1 MHERR
6 KVAVVFGGQ
15 SVEHVVSCR
24 SAATICGQLATCGHT
39 VVPIGISR
47 DGRWS
52 LHTYRP
58 EDAGHTL
65 SAEFLE
71 DQEIVVRPGN
81 GLWLTKQHTT
91 LPVDICFPVTHG
103 TGGEDGL
110 LQGLLELA
118 HLPYVGCNPAAS
130 SIGMHKYT
138 AKLFA
143 RDHGVPALPSL
154 RISTETIGSITSI
167 DEEQFTTLYTRI
179 TLDLGT
185 SIILKPED
193 GGSSVGVQ
201 VVDPVEP
208 TVLLDALRSS
218 SRFTK
223 TVLAECLVKNPMELE
238 CALVEQKGTL
248 EASLPGLVVDP
259 VETGSGFLTY
269 EQKYLAA
276 HCAFMQL
283 PAPIAPELAKRIRH
297 MALAVGQAIG
307 VEGYA
312 RVDFLYSAETGGI
325 WFNEINTLPGMTA
338 QSHFPILAASSGYD
352 WPALMDAL
360 LTSGF
365 ERQRKRASLTFTAVE

>member
-1 MHERR
+1 MHERQR
-6 KVAVVFGGQ
+6 VAVVFGGQ

-24 SAATICGQLATCGHT
+24 SAATICEQLASCGHT

-58 EDAGHTL
+58 EDVGHTL
-65 SAEFLE
+65 SADFLE
-71 DQEIVVRPGN
+71 DREVVVRPGN
-81 GLWLTKQHTT
+81 GLWLVRQHTT

-110 LQGLLELA
+110 LQSLLELA
-118 HLPYVGCNPAAS
+118 HLPYVGCDPAAS
-130 SIGMHKYT
+130 SIGMHKYS

-143 RDHGVPALPSL
+143 RDHGVPALPSI
-154 RISTETIGSITSI
+154 RISTDMIGSITSI
-167 DEEQFTTLYTRI
+167 GEEQFTTLYTRI
-179 TLDLGT
+179 TTDLGT

-201 VVDPVEP
+201 VVDPLEP

-218 SRFTK
+218 SRFTN
-223 TVLAECLVKNPMELE
+223 TVLAESLVKHPMELE
-238 CALVEQKGTL
+238 CALVEQEGIL

-259 VETGSGFLTY
+259 VETGSRFLTY
-269 EQKYLAA
+269 EQKYLGTN
-276 HCAFMQL
+276 CAFMQL
-283 PAPIAPELAKRIRH
+283 PAPIAPELARRIKH
-297 MALAVGQAIG
+297 MAFAIGQALG

-312 RVDFLYSAETGGI
+312 RVDFLYSAETGRI

-338 QSHFPILAASSGYD
+338 QSHFPILAASIGYD
-352 WPALMDAL
+352 WPALLDAL
-360 LTSGF
+360 LTAGF
-365 ERQRKRASLTFTAVE
+365 ERRYNRASLAFTAVE

>member
-1 MHERR
+1 MHDRLR
-6 KVAVVFGGQ
+6 VAVLFGGQ

-24 SAATICGQLATCGHT
+24 SAATMCGQLAACGHT

-47 DGRWS
+47 DGHWS

-71 DQEIVVRPGN
+71 DQEIVVKPGN
-81 GLWLTKQHTT
+81 GLWLVRQHTT

-118 HLPYVGCNPAAS
+118 HLPYVGCDPATS

-143 RDHGVPALPSL
+143 RDHGVPVLPSI
-154 RISTETIGSITSI
+154 RISTDRVGSFTSI
-167 DEEQFTTLYTRI
+167 GEQEFTILYGRI
-179 TLDLGT
+179 ITDLGT

-201 VVDPVEP
+201 VVDPLEP
-208 TVLLDALRSS
+208 AVLLDALRSS

-223 TVLAECLVKNPMELE
+223 TVLAESLVKHPMELE
-238 CALVEQKGTL
+238 CALVEQEGTL

-259 VETGSGFLTY
+259 VETGYRFLTY
-269 EQKYLAA
+269 EQKYLGTN
-276 HCAFMQL
+276 CAYMRL
-283 PAPIAPELAKRIRH
+283 PAPIAPELAKRIKH
-297 MALAVGQAIG
+297 MALAIGQAIG

-312 RVDFLYSAETGGI
+312 RVDFLYSAETGRI

-338 QSHFPILAASSGYD
+338 QSHFPILAASIGFD
-352 WPALMDAL
+352 WPALVEAL
-360 LTSGF
+360 LAAGF
-365 ERQRKRASLTFTAVE
+365 ERQRKRASLAFTAVE

>member
-1 MHERR
+1 MHDRLR
-6 KVAVVFGGQ
+6 VAVLFGGQ

-24 SAATICGQLATCGHT
+24 SAATMCGQLAACGHT

-47 DGRWS
+47 DGHWS

-71 DQEIVVRPGN
+71 DQEIVVKPGN
-81 GLWLTKQHTT
+81 GLWLVRQHTT

-118 HLPYVGCNPAAS
+118 HLPYVGCDPATS

-143 RDHGVPALPSL
+143 RDHGVPVLPSI
-154 RISTETIGSITSI
+154 RISTDRVGSFTSI
-167 DEEQFTTLYTRI
+167 GEQEFTILYGRI
-179 TLDLGT
+179 ITDLGT

-201 VVDPVEP
+201 VVDPLEP
-208 TVLLDALRSS
+208 AVLLDALRSS

-223 TVLAECLVKNPMELE
+223 TVLAESLVKHPMELE
-238 CALVEQKGTL
+238 CALVEHEGTL
-248 EASLPGLVVDP
+248 VASLPGLVVDP
-259 VETGSGFLTY
+259 VETADRFLTY
-269 EQKYLAA
+269 EQKYLGAN
-276 HCAFMQL
+276 CAYMQL
-283 PAPIAPELAKRIRH
+283 PAPIAPKLAERIKH
-297 MALAVGQAIG
+297 MTLAFGRAIG

-312 RVDFLYSAETGGI
+312 RVDFLYSAETGRI

-338 QSHFPILAASSGYD
+338 QSHFPILAASIGFD
-352 WPALMDAL
+352 WPALVEAL
-360 LTSGF
+360 LAAGF
-365 ERQRKRASLTFTAVE
+365 ERQRKRASLAFTAVE